1 MRSACGTQLWFLI
14 HVDSSNC
21 FKFGSRTYILW
32 RSSLSKVLHSLYF
45 LYSIWWLLWSI
56 ELFKAPLFFFA
67 CVTPYLQM
75 YMPPS
80 HHPSIYLK
88 YWAIHS
94 LKFILWN
101 LRDGQVI
108 LFFIYIL
115 TAVLYRRIMSPV
127 VSYRTNFIA
136 PSYRLFMQTYKQWE
150 RGCTLVQLI
159 TFCMMMCLF
168 HWFF

>member
-21 FKFGSRTYILW
+21 LKFRSHTYILW
-32 RSSLSKVLHSLYF
+32 SSSLSKVLHSLYF
-45 LYSIWWLLWSI
+45 FLLYIWWLLWS
-56 ELFKAPLFFFA
+56 L
-67 CVTPYLQM
+67 
-75 YMPPS
+75 
-80 HHPSIYLK
+80 IYLK
-88 YWAIHS
+88 YWAIYS

-115 TAVLYRRIMSPV
+115 TAVLYRRIISPV

-136 PSYRLFMQTYKQWE
+136 PSYRLFMQTYNQRE
-150 RGCTLVQLI
+150 GECTLVQLI